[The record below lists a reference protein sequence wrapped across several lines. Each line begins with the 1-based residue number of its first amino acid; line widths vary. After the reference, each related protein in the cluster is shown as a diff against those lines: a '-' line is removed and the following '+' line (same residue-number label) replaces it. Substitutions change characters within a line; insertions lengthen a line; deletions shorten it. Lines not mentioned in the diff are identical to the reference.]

1 MTFDDMVSILKS
13 QPSVKGIKVE
23 IRSEFWGEEYAA
35 SAEKPTFEGVID
47 RWEKKATKDTLYI
60 LWEGYTR
67 NQKAPLDKM
76 NVDAAGNSLALKF
89 LPGADGNIPKLV
101 EGTTQAEAEADDDDD
116 DEEIELPEFET
127 FNEQKWKVEKDPK
140 AVRTDARTEARF
152 KPQLNGNSAELNN
165 ITKLFYHFL
174 PPSWVQDIMKYT
186 NPFLDEH
193 DATHAKLTEGE
204 VLRFLGY
211 MLSISIHSGVP
222 VEKMWAKTPLPTSSA
237 PPPMMG
243 RFGMTENRFS
253 KIRAVFRCGPSDAA
267 SFAAND
273 WCFVENI
280 LDGFNQ
286 RMSEQFT
293 AGWLLGTDESMG
305 AWRGKVGKLDPKKCP
320 KLMYVQRKP
329 EPLGT
334 EFKNIGDALSGVI
347 LRQEITKGK
356 AEEVKPKFWSKEV
369 GATAA
374 TTMRLSEPWY
384 GSNRVVAGK

>member
-1 MTFDDMVSILKS
+1 M
-13 QPSVKGIKVE
+13 
-23 IRSEFWGEEYAA
+23 
-35 SAEKPTFEGVID
+35 
-47 RWEKKATKDTLYI
+47 
-60 LWEGYTR
+60 
-67 NQKAPLDKM
+67 
-76 NVDAAGNSLALKF
+76 
-89 LPGADGNIPKLV
+89 
-101 EGTTQAEAEADDDDD
+101 
-116 DEEIELPEFET
+116 
-127 FNEQKWKVEKDPK
+127 
-140 AVRTDARTEARF
+140 
-152 KPQLNGNSAELNN
+152 
-165 ITKLFYHFL
+165 
-174 PPSWVQDIMKYT
+174 
-186 NPFLDEH
+186 
-193 DATHAKLTEGE
+193 
-204 VLRFLGY
+204 LRFLGY

-384 GSNRVVAGK
+384 GSNGVVAGK